1 MQLDPANATLTVDG
15 RPLLE
20 GDAKDTYLGDV
31 APAGVG
37 APLGKQA
44 FTVLLDPGAHLFR
57 AVREGHQDAL
67 VSRAY
72 RAGESATLDLHLD
85 VLPATV
91 AIRSEPA
98 AAIVRVDSREVGLA
112 PIEFQRPA
120 GQYKLEVLLDRYETY
135 QAALDL
141 SPGQRADMTARL
153 NPYREPL
160 TKKWWFWTGAAAV
173 IAGGAVLTYVLTR
186 PSPQPPAYDS
196 GSANWL
202 VHAQGLRW

>member
-1 MQLDPANATLTVDG
+1 
-15 RPLLE
+15 
-20 GDAKDTYLGDV
+20 V

-37 APLGKQA
+37 AAVGKAA
-44 FTVLLDPGAHLFR
+44 FTVLLDPGAHVFR

-67 VSRAY
+67 VSRSY

-85 VLPATV
+85 VLPATI

-98 AAIVRVDSREVGLA
+98 SAIVRVDSREVGLA

-120 GQYKLEVLLDRYETY
+120 GQYKLEVLADHYETY

-153 NPYREPL
+153 NPYTEPL
-160 TKKWWFWTGAAAV
+160 TKKWWFWTGVAV
-173 IAGGAVLTYVLTR
+173 VVAGGAVVTYFVTR
-186 PSPQPPAYDS
+186 PAPQPPAYDS

-202 VHAQGLRW
+202 VHAQGIRF